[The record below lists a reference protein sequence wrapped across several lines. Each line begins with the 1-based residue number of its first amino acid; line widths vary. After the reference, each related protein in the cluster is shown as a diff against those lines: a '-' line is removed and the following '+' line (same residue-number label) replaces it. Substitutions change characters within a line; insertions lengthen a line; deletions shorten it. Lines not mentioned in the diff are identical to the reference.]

1 MNIKKRAFQFI
12 TSLQNWFLKKSLL
25 TKIII
30 VVLILGSIWF
40 GYTKLYKTESS
51 TQQVQTAQVEKTNII
66 ATVSA
71 SGQVTSS
78 NNANVN
84 TQATGVVTKIYAKNG
99 QAVKAGDPIAEI
111 SLDQASK
118 QRYNQSLASYK
129 GAQSSLAS
137 AQAQQYTLQGSMLQK
152 WETFKNLAESSTFT
166 NGDGTYNEENRKTPE
181 FYIPQDEWLAA
192 EAQYKNQEQV
202 ISQAQIALTSSWL
215 SLQQNSPTIYAPIS
229 GTVSGLTLQTGSV
242 ISSEAGSSDS
252 STITSQ
258 KIASIV
264 TSATPMISVN
274 LTEIDVLQVKVGE
287 KATIIFDALPDK
299 TYTGQVI
306 SVDTIGSVNSGVTNY
321 PTLIALDDK
330 EVTILPNM
338 SASANIIINSKND
351 VLAVP
356 VSAIHTS
363 NGEQY
368 VQVQKNGQIQQV
380 TVETGISSDSMTE
393 ITSGLAEG
401 DTVITSTTYGTSN
414 SSSTSGKSAFSTG
427 FGGGAVRVIR

>member
-1 MNIKKRAFQFI
+1 MNSKKILHNITNIK
-12 TSLQNWFLKKSLL
+12 NWFLKRSLL

-30 VVLILGSIWF
+30 IFIILGSGWY
-40 GYTKLYKTESS
+40 GYTKFHKSKSS

-84 TQATGVVTKIYAKNG
+84 TQATGVVTKIYAQNG
-99 QAVKAGDPIAEI
+99 QSVQAGDPIAEI
-111 SLDQASK
+111 SLDQESK
-118 QRYNQSLASYK
+118 QRYSQALSSYQSAKNNLATAK
-129 GAQSSLAS
+129 TKE
-137 AQAQQYTLQGSMLQK
+137 YTLQSTMLQK
-152 WETFKNLAESSTFT
+152 WETFKTLAESSTFT

-181 FYIPQDEWLAA
+181 FYVPQDEWLAA
-192 EAQYKNQEQV
+192 EADYKNQEQV
-202 ISQAQIALTSSWL
+202 ISQTQTALNAAWL
-215 SLQQNSPTIYAPIS
+215 SLQQNSPTIYAPIA

-258 KIASIV
+258 KIASVV
-264 TSATPMISVN
+264 TKATPMISVN
-274 LTEIDVLQVKVGE
+274 LTEIDVLQVKVGD
-287 KATIIFDALPDK
+287 KTTVTFDALPDK

-338 SASANIIINSKND
+338 SASANIIIDSKND

-356 VSAIHTS
+356 VSAVHS
-363 NGEQY
+363 SDGEEY

-380 TVETGISSDSMTE
+380 TVETGISSDSMIE
-393 ITSGLAEG
+393 ITSGLVEG

-414 SSSTSGKSAFSTG
+414 NSSSTGKSAFSTG
-427 FGGGAVRVIR
+427 FGGGAMRVIR